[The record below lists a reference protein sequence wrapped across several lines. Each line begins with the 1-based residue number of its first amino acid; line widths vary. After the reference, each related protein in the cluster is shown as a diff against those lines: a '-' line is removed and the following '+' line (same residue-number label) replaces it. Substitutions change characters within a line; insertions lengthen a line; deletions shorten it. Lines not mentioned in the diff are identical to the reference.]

1 MLQRL
6 KNILANKTVMIQL
19 GITLALIVVF
29 RVASFITIPLFN
41 IELFQSQT
49 QWGEGFLGILNS
61 YTGQAL
67 ARFSVLS
74 LGISP
79 YITASIAVQLLQ
91 MIIPKMKEWQEEGEV
106 GKAKT
111 AKTTRYIA
119 IVLAL
124 AQSLLLILGTGVR
137 GSQIQV
143 GVEAS
148 FMTYLYMAISVT
160 AGTAFAIWLA
170 DIITSKGV
178 GNGSSIL
185 ISVGVMTSIP
195 VMITTLN
202 NKYLGTNN
210 GWDIVFY
217 IIILLLYVLIL
228 LGVVYMNIA
237 ERRIPIS
244 YSNRQGNVGRTQS
257 NIPLKINSAGV
268 LPVIFASTILSIPL
282 SLVGFLEGNVSAG
295 TSSWVSAVF
304 SYNEPL
310 GFILYILLIVVFS
323 FFYTFMITDPHKI
336 AENLSKSNAY
346 IPGVRPGNDTKNYIA
361 RILFKVTVIGT
372 IYLVVLASLPIVTAT
387 VFGFVG
393 AEASSITLGGTGL
406 LIVVGVAAETTSQME
421 ATANQE
427 TYQGLF

>member
-41 IELFQSQT
+41 IELFANQT

-67 ARFSVLS
+67 SRFSVLS

-91 MIIPKMKEWQEEGEV
+91 MVIPKMKEWQEEGET

-111 AKTTRYIA
+111 SQLTRYLA
-119 IVLAL
+119 ILLAF
-124 AQSLLLILGTGVR
+124 AQSLMLILGTGVR

-143 GVEAS
+143 GVDPGLS
-148 FMTYLYMAISVT
+148 TYLFMALTVT
-160 AGTAFAIWLA
+160 AGTAFTIWLA
-170 DIITSKGV
+170 DIITSRGV

-202 NKYLGTNN
+202 SKYIGTNN
-210 GWDIVFY
+210 NWDIVSY
-217 IIILLLYVLIL
+217 IVILLLYVLIL
-228 LGVVYMNIA
+228 LGVVYMNVA

-244 YSNRQGNVGRTQS
+244 YSNRRGNVGRSQS

-282 SLVGFLEGNVSAG
+282 SIVGFLEGNVGSGA
-295 TSSWVSAVF
+295 SSWINAIF
-304 SYNEPL
+304 SYNQPI
-310 GFILYILLIVVFS
+310 GFIIYILLIIVFS

-372 IYLVVLASLPIVTAT
+372 VYLVVLASLPIVTAAL
-387 VFGFVG
+387 FGFVG
-393 AEASSITLGGTGL
+393 QEASNITLGGTGL